1 MRFPL
6 SPKVLLPALGVGVV
20 VLGSVIAEDW
30 MKGAPLA
37 KSDYVGTIDVSAED
51 AKLYRAVPFDWHV
64 ASRAGAFNGKDQAF
78 VRIDVAGESALL
90 CGWLRMD
97 PSTSLGAGNAGAS
110 IRATRWLSEARLK
123 VGDIK
128 VAALFVAP
136 TDKGPADGLN
146 AGCARLDVKTRPAAD
161 APLSFEGPPVQE

>member
-6 SPKVLLPALGVGVV
+6 SPKVLLPALGAGVV
-20 VLGSVIAEDW
+20 VLGAIIAENW
-30 MKGAPLA
+30 RNNTVLT
-37 KSDYVGTIDVSAED
+37 KSDYIGTIDVSAED

-64 ASRAGAFNGKDQAF
+64 ASRAGAFNGRDQAF
-78 VRIDVAGESALL
+78 VRIDMAGESALL
-90 CGWLRMD
+90 CGWLHMD
-97 PSTSLGAGNAGAS
+97 KAGAS
-110 IRATRWLSEARLK
+110 IRATRWLSEARLR
-123 VGDIK
+123 VGDIR

>member
-20 VLGSVIAEDW
+20 VLGAVIAENW
-30 MKGAPLA
+30 RNNAVLT

-51 AKLYRAVPFDWHV
+51 AKLYRAVPFSWHV
-64 ASRAGAFNGKDQAF
+64 ASRAGAFDGKDQAF

-97 PSTSLGAGNAGAS
+97 KAGAS
-110 IRATRWLSEARLK
+110 IRATRWLSEARLR
-123 VGDIK
+123 VGDIR

>member
-1 MRFPL
+1 MRLPL
-6 SPKVLLPALGVGVV
+6 SSKLLLPALGVGAL
-20 VLGSVIAEDW
+20 VLVSIVAEGW
-30 MKGAPLA
+30 LKGTPLT

-51 AKLYRAVPFDWHV
+51 SKLYRAVPFDWHV

-78 VRIDVAGESALL
+78 VRIDVSGESALL

-97 PSTSLGAGNAGAS
+97 KAGAS

-136 TDKGPADGLN
+136 TDKGPAESLN
-146 AGCARLDVKTRPAAD
+146 AGCARLEVKTRPAVD

>member
-20 VLGSVIAEDW
+20 VLGAVIAENW
-30 MKGAPLA
+30 RNNAVLT

-51 AKLYRAVPFDWHV
+51 AKLDRAVPFSWHV
-64 ASRAGAFNGKDQAF
+64 ASRAGAFDGKDQAF
-78 VRIDVAGESALL
+78 VRLDVAGESALL

-97 PSTSLGAGNAGAS
+97 KAGAS
-110 IRATRWLSEARLK
+110 IRATRWLSEARLR

>member
-1 MRFPL
+1 MRIPL
-6 SPKVLLPALGVGVV
+6 NSKLLMPALGVGVL
-20 VLGSVIAEDW
+20 VLGTVVAENW
-30 MKGAPLA
+30 RNKGVLT
-37 KSDYVGTIDVSAED
+37 KSDYVGTIDVSPED
-51 AKLYRAVPFDWHV
+51 AKLYRAVPFSWHV
-64 ASRAGAFNGKDQAF
+64 ASRAGAFDGKDQAF
-78 VRIDVAGESALL
+78 VRIDVSGESPLL

-97 PSTSLGAGNAGAS
+97 KAGAS

-146 AGCARLDVKTRPAAD
+146 AGCARLDVTTRPAAD

>member
-20 VLGSVIAEDW
+20 VLGAVIAESW
-30 MKGAPLA
+30 RNNAVLT
-37 KSDYVGTIDVSAED
+37 KSDYIGTIDVSAED

-64 ASRAGAFNGKDQAF
+64 ASRTGAFSGRDQAF
-78 VRIDVAGESALL
+78 VRIDMAGESALL
-90 CGWLRMD
+90 CGWLQMD
-97 PSTSLGAGNAGAS
+97 KAGAS

-123 VGDIK
+123 VGDIR

-136 TDKGPADGLN
+136 TDKGPADGVN

>member
-20 VLGSVIAEDW
+20 VLSSVIADSW
-30 MKGAPLA
+30 MKGTPLT

-51 AKLYRAVPFDWHV
+51 AKLYRAVPFDWRI
-64 ASRAGAFNGKDQAF
+64 ASRAGAFTGRDQAF
-78 VRIDVAGESALL
+78 VRIDVSGESALL

-97 PSTSLGAGNAGAS
+97 KAGAS

-123 VGDIK
+123 VGDIR

-136 TDKGPADGLN
+136 TDKEPADGLN
-146 AGCARLDVKTRPAAD
+146 AGCARLDVKIRPSAD
-161 APLSFEGPPVQE
+161 APLAFEGPPVRE